1 MPLTYIPWE
10 SLALLGVLALWG
22 LIGLA
27 PWCVALFA
35 TRGRDAL
42 TALPLSF
49 LAGVAGGALVPALG
63 GKGALGFSISLLA
76 ALAAGAVA
84 TALVARRA
92 GRTTRK
98 ELS

>member
-1 MPLTYIPWE
+1 MTYVPWE

-35 TRGRDAL
+35 TRGRNAL
-42 TALPLSF
+42 AAMPLAF

-63 GKGALGFSISLLA
+63 GKGALGFGFSLLA

-84 TALVARRA
+84 TAIVARRA
-92 GRTTRK
+92 NQTTRK